1 LNGVSVATA
10 TISNDISSTAVQIGH
25 GYGGILNTF
34 LGYYSGLRTLVGTA
48 LYTTTFT
55 PPTAPPTA
63 ITNTSLLTN
72 FTNSGI
78 YDSTAKNDLE
88 TVGNAQVSTTQA
100 KWGTTSMYFDGTG
113 DTLILPNNPIYDF
126 GTSDFT
132 IEGWV
137 YVIAL
142 SGSAQETFIGRGVNA
157 GASFHIALTTGGA
170 WVYYLSSNN
179 STWNIASAVNIGTN
193 SLNTWQHIALVR
205 NGTTFTPYFNGV
217 AGTTTTSSSAIY
229 WNSGTSNV
237 NQITVGGTEA
247 STQVLNGYIDDL
259 RITKGYAR
267 YTANFTPPTAAFPL
281 Q

>member
-1 LNGVSVATA
+1 
-10 TISNDISSTAVQIGH
+10 
-25 GYGGILNTF
+25 
-34 LGYYSGLRTLVGTA
+34 
-48 LYTTTFT
+48 
-55 PPTAPPTA
+55 
-63 ITNTSLLTN
+63 
-72 FTNSGI
+72 
-78 YDSTAKNDLE
+78 
-88 TVGNAQVSTTQA
+88 
-100 KWGTTSMYFDGTG
+100 MYFDGTG
-113 DTLILPNNPIYDF
+113 DTLILPNSPIYDF
-126 GTSDFT
+126 GTGDFT

-267 YTANFTPPTAAFPL
+267 YTANFTPPAAAFPV